1 MFWYPDNN
9 LASLTEAFQKATFFS
24 TDDLPVTST
33 NPDFRITKLL
43 GKNGVVN
50 WKDDHSSD
58 HCWKSANEDHRK
70 IFSFGLI
77 IYLFIWNVI
86 FFVL

>member
-9 LASLTEAFQKATFFS
+9 LASLTEAFQKVTFFS

-50 WKDDHSSD
+50 
-58 HCWKSANEDHRK
+58 
-70 IFSFGLI
+70 
-77 IYLFIWNVI
+77 
-86 FFVL
+86 